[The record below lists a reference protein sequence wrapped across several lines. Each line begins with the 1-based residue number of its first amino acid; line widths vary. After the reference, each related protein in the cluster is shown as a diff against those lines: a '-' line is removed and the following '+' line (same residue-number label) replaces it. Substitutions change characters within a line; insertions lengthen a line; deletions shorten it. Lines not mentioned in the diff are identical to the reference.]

1 MKKRRI
7 PELDKL
13 FYEIGTYKKTSE
25 FKELLEFVKKF
36 PNIAPYNAMLL
47 HIQKPGSTYVASA
60 AEWNNRF
67 ERYIKP
73 EARPLV
79 LLRPFGPVAFVFD
92 LSDTYGSKP
101 FPKQLLNPFSVE
113 GKISSLEFQ
122 RLIKNLRCDGILC
135 SEADYGTN
143 MAGMIY
149 NSSGGQ
155 EIKIQTNTKEVW
167 VKVLYNMIINK
178 NHNVESKFAT
188 VLHELAHLYCGHLGS
203 PNTKC
208 WDDRRW
214 LNEKEREFEAE
225 CVCWLVC
232 ERKGLRNPSAEYL
245 NSYLDDNEIIPDI
258 STDTVLK
265 AVAMIESMLCENK
278 NPRKEIITKTIDL
291 RNE

>member
-1 MKKRRI
+1 LKKRSI

-101 FPKQLLNPFSVE
+101 FPKR
-113 GKISSLEFQ
+113 
-122 RLIKNLRCDGILC
+122 RL
-135 SEADYGTN
+135 
-143 MAGMIY
+143 
-149 NSSGGQ
+149 
-155 EIKIQTNTKEVW
+155 
-167 VKVLYNMIINK
+167 
-178 NHNVESKFAT
+178 
-188 VLHELAHLYCGHLGS
+188 
-203 PNTKC
+203 
-208 WDDRRW
+208 
-214 LNEKEREFEAE
+214 
-225 CVCWLVC
+225 
-232 ERKGLRNPSAEYL
+232 
-245 NSYLDDNEIIPDI
+245 
-258 STDTVLK
+258 ST
-265 AVAMIESMLCENK
+265 
-278 NPRKEIITKTIDL
+278 
-291 RNE
+291 